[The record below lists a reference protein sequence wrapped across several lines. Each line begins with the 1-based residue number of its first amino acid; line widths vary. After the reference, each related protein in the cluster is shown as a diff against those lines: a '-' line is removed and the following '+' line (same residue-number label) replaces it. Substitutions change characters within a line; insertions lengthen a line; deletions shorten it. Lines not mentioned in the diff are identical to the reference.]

1 MRSGIKSNQ
10 SKKVQ
15 DKKGQTSIKS
25 KTSGGSRMNRSGRI
39 AKTVKSKNTKSI
51 FSDK

>member
-1 MRSGIKSNQ
+1 MI
-10 SKKVQ
+10 SKKNQ
-15 DKKGQTSIKS
+15 DKKGPISTKS
-25 KTSGGSRMNRSGRI
+25 KASSGSRMDRSGRI